1 MSASAAVMHN
11 QSDMVWS
18 RILRSF
24 VYFQASFTSAADSV
38 GWHSFPKMLTKP
50 GTSYFGVPFARS
62 NQA

>member
-1 MSASAAVMHN
+1 
-11 QSDMVWS
+11 
-18 RILRSF
+18 
-24 VYFQASFTSAADSV
+24 V